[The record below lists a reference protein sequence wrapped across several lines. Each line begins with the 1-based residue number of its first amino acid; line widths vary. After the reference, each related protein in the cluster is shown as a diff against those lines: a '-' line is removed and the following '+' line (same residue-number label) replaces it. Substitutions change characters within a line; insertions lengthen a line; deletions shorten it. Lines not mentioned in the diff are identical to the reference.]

1 MKRILIY
8 LLQKYLHLFTLST
21 NYFLSLIVLTNIVI
35 VSWLP
40 NSEPDLAGYKLYY
53 GNVSRSY
60 SNVINVNLTTS
71 YTVDNLQSGY
81 EYFFAVSA
89 YDTASN
95 ESQLSE
101 EVSIYISNDDDS
113 VNVDDPKKIYNFPN
127 PFNPEKQFTQIRYF
141 LTKSEQVTIV
151 IFDVTGNKI
160 KTILKNVLKNLGEH
174 IEDVWDGKDEQGNF
188 VPNGIY
194 YAHLH
199 SESLVQYIT
208 IAVTR

>member
-1 MKRILIY
+1 MKRILKY
-8 LLQKYLHLFTLST
+8 LLQKNLHLFTLSS
-21 NYFLSLIVLTNIVI
+21 NYFLSLIVLTNNVI

-53 GNVSRSY
+53 GNASHSY
-60 SNVINVNLTTS
+60 SNIQDVNLNTS
-71 YTVDNLQSGY
+71 VTVDNLQSGY

-89 YDTASN
+89 YDTAGN

-101 EVSIYISNDDDS
+101 EVSIYMSNIDDS
-113 VNVDDPKKIYNFPN
+113 LNVDGHEKIYNFPN
-127 PFNPEKQFTQIRYF
+127 PFNPEKQFTQIRYV

-160 KTILKNVLKNLGEH
+160 ETILKNVLKNLGEH
-174 IEDVWDGKDEQGNF
+174 TEDAWDGRDEQGNL

-194 YAHLH
+194 YAHVH
-199 SESLVQYIT
+199 SETLDQYIT